1 MQKLHVSYSPIAR
14 AVLVGLTL
22 SSLVACG
29 QYSADEQANVDRVES
44 QQQNESVK
52 QTKPAQRPQQDQSIK
67 AVHPIA
73 KHQREKRAVSQMQTA
88 RTSNFAAAQGLA
100 DSSYYYEQGNN
111 ENYQKFSDLSVVA
124 VAEQPVSTFSADVDS
139 ASYANMRRFINNGQ
153 LPPKDAVRVEE
164 LINYFSYDY
173 ATGND
178 AALSIEQPIAID
190 TLLTAS
196 PWNSNNQ
203 LIRIGVSAYKADTSI
218 RPAANVVFLVDV
230 SGSMQSQ
237 EKLPLLKQS
246 MLLMLNNLK
255 ASDNVAIVTYAS
267 GTGVALRATSVKDKH
282 KIVAAINGLQAG
294 GSTNGSAGI
303 ELAYNQAQQGFIEG
317 GINHVYL
324 MSDGDLNVGITDID
338 ELKHRITQK
347 RKAGVQFS
355 TIGFGTGNYNDHL
368 MEQLADNGNGVAG
381 YIDTLHEAQKL
392 LVDQLGSSL
401 HTVAHD
407 VKFQVEFNPRMVSEY
422 RLLGYENRQLE
433 RADFNNDKKD
443 AGDMGAGHSVTAI
456 YEITPVGKPGL
467 IDPLVFQQQKQNK
480 MAKPQVNEA
489 LAEVRVRYKKAQSQ
503 ASEKYAQRVFS
514 QDLVDFEQANNDD
527 RFAIAVAAF
536 GQKLRANEQLDE
548 LAYQQIIDWANAAKG
563 QDKFGY
569 RAEFVKL
576 ARLTNTLALQSPIT
590 PQPQQLPELE
600 YAVQPL
606 PVTLP
611 ARIDANNE
619 ELSQ

>member
-1 MQKLHVSYSPIAR
+1 MQNLSFTYSPVARSVAIGIAL
-14 AVLVGLTL
+14 AALT
-22 SSLVACG
+22 ACG
-29 QYSADEQANVDRVES
+29 QTGDAEQAQTN
-44 QQQNESVK
+44 QQPPATSPAIQEHQALVK
-52 QTKPAQRPQQDQSIK
+52 PM
-67 AVHPIA
+67 HPIA
-73 KHQREKRAVSQMQTA
+73 KLEQSQKRTRVAQQSQMA
-88 RTSNFAAAQGLA
+88 LA
-100 DSSYYYEQGNN
+100 SHYANDAVYYEVQNT
-111 ENYQKFSDLSVVA
+111 ENYQKFDNLAVIS

-139 ASYANMRRFINNGQ
+139 ASYANMRRFINNGR

-173 ATGND
+173 SQSANQQ
-178 AALSIEQPIAID
+178 LSEDQPIAID

-196 PWNSNNQ
+196 PWNEHNQ
-203 LIRIGVSAYKADTSI
+203 LIRIGVSAYQPDTDI

-246 MLLMLNNLK
+246 MLLMLNQLK
-255 ASDNVAIVTYAS
+255 AHDSVAIVTYAS
-267 GTGVALRATSVKDKH
+267 GTGVALPATKVSDKH
-282 KIVAAINGLQAG
+282 AIENAINSLSAG

-303 ELAYNQAQQGFIEG
+303 ELAYSQAQYGFIEG

-338 ELKHRITQK
+338 ELKHRISQK

-401 HTVAHD
+401 YTAALD
-407 VKFQVEFNPRMVSEY
+407 VKFQVEFNPTMVSEY
-422 RLLGYENRQLE
+422 RLLGYENRQLD

-480 MAKPQVNEA
+480 MAVKPKNEA
-489 LAEVRVRYKKAQSQ
+489 LAEVRVRYKKAQSD
-503 ASEKYAQRVFS
+503 ASAKYTQRLYNK
-514 QDLVDFEQANNDD
+514 DLVEFESVSNDD

-536 GQKLRANEQLDE
+536 GQKLRASEHLDD
-548 LAYQQIIDWANAAKG
+548 LAYQDIIEWANSGKG
-563 QDKFGY
+563 QDAFGY

-576 ARLTNTLALQSPIT
+576 ARLTNTLAQQNNT
-590 PQPQQLPELE
+590 PQPVQLPEHE

-611 ARIDANNE
+611 ARINN
-619 ELSQ
+619 